1 MQLTLLQ
8 QPSNSK
14 AADGIVIRIN
24 PKAIGKSSEAAGGV
38 ARKPKASW

>member
-14 AADGIVIRIN
+14 GTDGMIIRIN